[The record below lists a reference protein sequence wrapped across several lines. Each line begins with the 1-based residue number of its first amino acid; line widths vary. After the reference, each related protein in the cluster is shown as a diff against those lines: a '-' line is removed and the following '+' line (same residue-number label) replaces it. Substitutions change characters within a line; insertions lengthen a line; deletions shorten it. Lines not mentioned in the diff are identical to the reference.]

1 MKIGACY
8 SENGLCEFVVWSPF
22 AQSIEVKVVS
32 QSDRTARLV
41 KDKRGYW
48 TTTVHN
54 ISFGDLYLYRLDNGM
69 ERPDPASH
77 FQPQGVHGPS
87 QVIDHN
93 LFSWQDHHW
102 RGIPLSEMIIYELHT
117 GTFTQEGTFDAIIT
131 RLDDLGE
138 LGINA
143 IEVMPVSQF
152 PGKRNWG
159 YDGAY
164 PFAVQN
170 SYGGPYGLKR
180 LVNECHKK
188 NIAVILDVVYNHLGP
203 EGNCLRDFGPYFTG
217 KYHTPWG
224 EAINFDGEYSPGV
237 RNFFFENALYWFKQY
252 HIDGLRIDAIHGM
265 YDMSARPFLRE
276 LVEKVVVFSQRQ
288 GRKYYLIAESD
299 LNNAYVVRATEAGGY
314 GLDAQWC
321 DDFHHSVHTLITGES
336 SGYYIDF
343 GKTEDLLTSLKEGFV
358 YSGRYSKF
366 RKRNHGNSS
375 SDIPA
380 NRLVVFSQ
388 NHDQTGNRMKG
399 ERLSGLVSLES
410 LKLAAGTVLLSPYV
424 PLLFMGEEY
433 GETAPFLYF
442 VSHSDEDL
450 VEAVRKGRKEE
461 FNTFRWA
468 GEPPD
473 PQSNETFLKS
483 KIAWEKRNNREG
495 RVLLNFYKELIRFRR
510 DIPAFSHPSKEC
522 LDVWGD
528 REKKIIVI
536 KRWMDESIVLTLLN
550 FNGDDM
556 RYDVLHADARWKK
569 ILDSSE
575 AKWNGP
581 GTLLPHRVTTGDIVT
596 IRQRSLAVYQ
606 KETP

>member
-1 MKIGACY
+1 MKIGTRCK
-8 SENGLCEFVVWSPF
+8 ENGLCDFVLWAPF
-22 AQSIEVKVVS
+22 AQAVEVKVVS
-32 QSDRTARLV
+32 QRDRIASMV
-41 KDKRGYW
+41 KDMRGYW
-48 TTTVHN
+48 KTTVDN
-54 ISFGDLYLYRLDNGM
+54 IFSGDLYLYRLDNGT

-77 FQPQGVHGPS
+77 SQPQGVHGPS

-93 LFSWQDHHW
+93 SFSWHDHHW
-102 RGIPLSEMIIYELHT
+102 RGIEISEMIIYELHT
-117 GTFTQEGTFDAIIT
+117 GTFTPEGTFDAVIP

-138 LGINA
+138 VGINA
-143 IEVMPVSQF
+143 IEIMPVSQF
-152 PGKRNWG
+152 PGDRNWG
-159 YDGAY
+159 YDGVY

-170 SYGGPYGLKR
+170 SYGGPDGLKR

-188 NIAVILDVVYNHLGP
+188 NISVILDVVYNHIGP
-203 EGNCLRDFGPYFTG
+203 EGNYLRDFGPYFTG

-252 HIDGLRIDAIHGM
+252 HIDGLRIDAIHGI

-276 LVEKVVVFSQRQ
+276 LAETVAIFSQRQ
-288 GRKYYLIAESD
+288 GRKYCLIAESD
-299 LNNAYVVRATEAGGY
+299 LNNAYVVRTREAGGY

-321 DDFHHSVHTLITGES
+321 DDFHHAIHTLITGES

-343 GKTEDLLTSLKEGFV
+343 GKTEDLITSLKEGFV
-358 YSGRYSKF
+358 YSGRYSRF

-380 NRLVVFSQ
+380 DRFVVFSQ

-399 ERLSGLVSLES
+399 ERLSSLASLES

-461 FNTFRWA
+461 FSTFRWA
-468 GEPPD
+468 GNPPD

-483 KIAWEKRNNREG
+483 RITWERRNNREG
-495 RVLLNFYKELIRFRR
+495 RVLLNFYKTLIRMRR
-510 DIPAFSHPSKEC
+510 KITAFSHPSKGR

-528 REKKIIVI
+528 NEKKIIVI
-536 KRWMDESIVLTLLN
+536 KRWKDESLALVLLN
-550 FNGDDM
+550 FNSDDM
-556 RYDVLHADARWKK
+556 RYDMSHADSGWKK
-569 ILDSSE
+569 ILDSSDT
-575 AKWNGP
+575 KWDGP
-581 GTLLPHRVTTGDIVT
+581 GTLLPDRVTMGDIVT
-596 IRQRSLAVYQ
+596 IPQRSFAVYQ
-606 KETP
+606 KKIP